1 MCRNEHQ
8 EGVLYIQ
15 RLIPL
20 YPSSQTACSMAL
32 RLCPV
37 AHNHNS
43 LYSRVAKTYI
53 SSPLRH
59 TTHPHVHGDMA
70 PVTPCR
76 CFTYL
81 PFHLTDSVQAPSQS
95 SHITRSLHVPWDYAL
110 MMLPIIHQ
118 PQGPGIPCPSLRF
131 PFDIPSP
138 LVSRCLFTTQNVSTP
153 LPSQF
158 FPFLFLL
165 FPHTAPTLG
174 KSPHPHPSLP
184 CIFHLHSIKHLHAA
198 ASCTAQKK
206 KKVAVCCWSHACRLD
221 ASRSHHLF
229 HLSLHTI
236 RLSTASAMSCVL
248 KRTWLAC
255 RNMLILTS
263 QTCLATAA
271 TCCFGHN
278 FH

>member
-174 KSPHPHPSLP
+174 KSPPSPSIPSLHLP
-184 CIFHLHSIKHLHAA
+184 SPFHQASSRCCQLHCSKE
-198 ASCTAQKK
+198 KK
-206 KKVAVCCWSHACRLD
+206 KLQCAAGLTRAVLTRRVLTIYSISPCTQSAFPL
-221 ASRSHHLF
+221 HLP
-229 HLSLHTI
+229 
-236 RLSTASAMSCVL
+236 
-248 KRTWLAC
+248 
-255 RNMLILTS
+255 
-263 QTCLATAA
+263 
-271 TCCFGHN
+271 
-278 FH
+278 